1 MLILQT
7 MRHSPE
13 SCPLG
18 NPKNLD
24 VMIKWIENLEN
35 LTAKYG
41 IKIVGVWTDRVG
53 HMVSAVFEVPSMKEF
68 TNFEMDLQNI
78 PVITFNIIEKKVVIS
93 IKETLAFFKERKIV
107 NKHTIKKQKNV

>member
-7 MRHSPE
+7 MRHAPE

-18 NPKNLD
+18 NSKNLD
-24 VMIKWIENLEN
+24 IMIQWIENLEN

-41 IKIVGVWTDRVG
+41 IKVVGAWTDRVG
-53 HMVSAVFEVPSMKEF
+53 HMVYAIFDIPSMKEF

-78 PVITFNIIEKKVVIS
+78 PVITFSTIEKKVVIS
-93 IKETLAFFKERKIV
+93 IQDTLVFFKEREKA
-107 NKHTIKKQKNV
+107 KNMLL